1 VKLHKEKVQEY
12 YILALLDLYD
22 GATISELEEALEFY
36 EDAEMYEACAG
47 IIKAI
52 NESKYNTLE
61 NIKKI
66 INEEDTKIN

>member
-1 VKLHKEKVQEY
+1 MKLHKEEVQEY

-22 GATISELEEALEFY
+22 GATISELEESLEFY

>member
-1 VKLHKEKVQEY
+1 
-12 YILALLDLYD
+12 
-22 GATISELEEALEFY
+22 
-36 EDAEMYEACAG
+36 MYEACAG

>member
-1 VKLHKEKVQEY
+1 VKLHKEEVQEY

-22 GATISELEEALEFY
+22 GATISELEESLEFY